1 MFGLFKFFMYLLK
14 FKNILFIGLF
24 FLVSNIDVEASDIKK
39 VKRLVARLQMEMLE
53 IKEKSSNI
61 AGEQMAIFEPQ
72 NEKIEVLT

>member
-1 MFGLFKFFMYLLK
+1 MYLLK

-24 FLVSNIDVEASDIKK
+24 FLVSNSAVEANDIKK
-39 VKRLVARLQMEMLE
+39 VKRLIARMQMEMLE
-53 IKEKSSNI
+53 LKEKSSNI